1 MTDVERIRGFTSF
14 EAERSGSTQ
23 TPQLVISERSI
34 SVVEELNR
42 VVVLTIPG
50 QRYGKYLTR

>member
-1 MTDVERIRGFTSF
+1 MTDVKRIRGFTSF
-14 EAERSGSTQ
+14 EAERSMSTR
-23 TPQLVISERSI
+23 TPQFVPSESSI
-34 SVVEELNR
+34 YVAEELNR

>member
-1 MTDVERIRGFTSF
+1 MTDVKRIRRFTSF
-14 EAERSGSTQ
+14 EAERSSSTQ
-23 TPQLVISERSI
+23 TPQFVPAESSI

-42 VVVLTIPG
+42 VVVLTILG